1 MISSNNRTDLTRFRT
16 LALLTVLII
25 YLLILAGG
33 IVRGT
38 GSGMGC
44 PDWPKCFGQWVPP
57 TTSSQLPPNYQEVYG
72 AKLKGEIIFNPVKTW
87 IEYINR
93 LLGVLSGFFV
103 FATLVSSIALFKKD
117 SSLFWGSLAAFL
129 LIGANGWL
137 GSKVVSTELAQ
148 YLITAHLLL
157 AIFVVFALLYV
168 WVRANKA
175 NWSFDQS
182 VSSIQTRQIRNVAV
196 AVIALT
202 LIQLVLGTEVRDQ
215 LDAVVKRLGYNNRQG
230 WIDQLDWPFYVHRSF
245 SLVVLGAH
253 LYLIQVIRSTVK
265 SGIVKTFGTVLVAS
279 VVFEIITGAI
289 MGYFAVPAFAQ
300 PIHILLAV
308 MLVGIQFMI
317 VLLTSQQAA
326 ERVDKMVSLQSS

>member
-1 MISSNNRTDLTRFRT
+1 MISSNNRTDLVRFRT
-16 LALLTVLII
+16 LALLTVLVI

-57 TTSSQLPPNYQEVYG
+57 TNINQLPPNYQEIYG
-72 AKLKGEIIFNPVKTW
+72 AKLKGEVIFNPVKTW

-103 FATLVSSIALFKKD
+103 FATLVSSIALFKRD

-129 LIGANGWL
+129 LIGSNGWL

-168 WVRANKA
+168 WVKANKER
-175 NWSFDQS
+175 WSLSES
-182 VSSIQTRQIRNVAV
+182 VSSPRTRRIRNVAM

-202 LIQLVLGTEVRDQ
+202 IIQLILGTEVRDQ
-215 LDAVVKRLGYNNRQG
+215 LDAVVKRLGYDNRQG
-230 WIDQLDWPFYVHRSF
+230 WIDQLNWPFYVHRSF
-245 SLVVLGAH
+245 SLLVLGAH
-253 LYLIQVIRSTVK
+253 LYLIHIIRTAVK
-265 SGIVKTFGTVLVAS
+265 NGIIKTFGVILVAL
-279 VVFEIITGAI
+279 VIFEIVTGAV

-317 VLLTSQQAA
+317 VLLTSQRAT

>member
-57 TTSSQLPPNYQEVYG
+57 TNSSQLPPNYQEVYG

-103 FATLVSSIALFKKD
+103 FATLVSSITLFKKD

-157 AIFVVFALLYV
+157 AILVVFALLYV
-168 WVRANKA
+168 WVKANKA
-175 NWSFDQS
+175 NWALNKS
-182 VSSIQTRQIRNVAV
+182 VGSKYTHRIRTVAIV
-196 AVIALT
+196 VIALT
-202 LIQLVLGTEVRDQ
+202 IVQLVLGTEVRDQ
-215 LDAVVKRLGYNNRQG
+215 LDAVVKRLGYDNRQG

-245 SLVVLGAH
+245 SLVVLGTH
-253 LYLIQVIRSTVK
+253 LYLIHIIRSIVK
-265 SGIVKTFGTVLVAS
+265 SGIIRMLGAVLIAL
-279 VVFEIITGAI
+279 VVFEIITGAV

-317 VLLTSQQAA
+317 VLLTSQQAI

>member
-1 MISSNNRTDLTRFRT
+1 MISSNNRTDLVRFRT

-57 TTSSQLPPNYQEVYG
+57 TNINQLPPNYQEIYG
-72 AKLKGEIIFNPVKTW
+72 AKLKGEVIFNPVKTW

-103 FATLVSSIALFKKD
+103 FATLVSSIALFKRD

-168 WVRANKA
+168 WVKANKES
-175 NWSFDQS
+175 WSLSES
-182 VSSIQTRQIRNVAV
+182 VSSRHTRKIRNVAM

-202 LIQLVLGTEVRDQ
+202 IIQLILGTEVRDQ
-215 LDAVVKRLGYNNRQG
+215 LDAVVKRLGYDNRQG
-230 WIDQLDWPFYVHRSF
+230 WIDQLNWPFYVHRSF
-245 SLVVLGAH
+245 SLLVLGAH
-253 LYLIQVIRSTVK
+253 LYLIHIIQTAVK
-265 SGIVKTFGTVLVAS
+265 NGIVKTFGVILVVLVI
-279 VVFEIITGAI
+279 FEIVTGAV

-317 VLLTSQQAA
+317 VLLTSQRAT